1 MFVVIIICSQKTC
14 YKGIVIVILTFS
26 SKLDMQNYIDQLN
39 EAQRAPVLQKD
50 GPMIVIAGAGS
61 GKTRVLTLRI
71 AYLMHQGVD
80 AFNILAL
87 TFTNKAAREM
97 KVRIAQIV
105 GSSEAKNLWMGTFH
119 SVFAKILRAEA
130 DKLGYPSNFTIYDS
144 QDSQRLIGQIIKE
157 MQLDKDIYKPKEILS
172 RISSYK
178 NSLVTVKAYYNNPEL
193 QEADAMSKR
202 PRIGEI
208 YNNYVERCFK
218 SGAMDFDDLLL
229 KTNELLTRFP
239 DVLSKY
245 QNRFKY
251 ILVDEYQDTNHS
263 QYLIVRALSDRFQ
276 NICVVGDDA
285 QSIYAFRGA
294 NINNILNFQKDYE
307 GVQTYRLEQNYR
319 SSRNIVEAANSV
331 IDNNKVKLEK
341 VVWTANDFGP
351 KIKVHR
357 SLTDGE
363 EGRFVASTI
372 FEEKM
377 QNQKNNSDFAILY
390 RTNAQ
395 SRAMED
401 ALRKKDI
408 PYRIYG
414 GLSFYQRK
422 EIKDVLSYL
431 RLVIN
436 PKDEEAL
443 VRVINYPARGIG
455 NTTLDKLTI
464 AANHY
469 KRSIFEVVEH
479 IDKID
484 LKITAGTRNKLSDF
498 SNMIKAFQALEE
510 TMDAYQLTEHIVK
523 KTGLVQEMR
532 KDTTP
537 EGITRMENIEELLNG
552 IKDFIEGQ
560 REVDGAR
567 GALSE
572 FMEDVALATDLDKDT
587 GDDDRVA
594 LMTIHLAKGLEFP
607 TVFCVGM
614 EEDLFPSAMSMNTRS
629 ELEEERRLF
638 YVALTRAEHQ
648 AYLTYAQ
655 SRYRWGKLVDSD
667 PSRFIEEIK
676 DDYLEYLTPIETN
689 YRYKPTINADIFGDV
704 DKSKLRLKKP
714 VAGTPPAYVTDNEE
728 PKENR
733 NIRKLKPVD
742 ASPTKTTSLTNGNQ
756 LLEVGQVVMHERFGK
771 GVIINLEGVGADKKA
786 EIRFDVGG
794 IKKLLLRFAKL
805 QVL

>member
-1 MFVVIIICSQKTC
+1 
-14 YKGIVIVILTFS
+14 
-26 SKLDMQNYIDQLN
+26 MQNYIDQLN

-552 IKDFIEGQ
+552 IKDFIDGQ

-676 DDYLEYLTPIETN
+676 DEYLEYLTPIETN

>member
-1 MFVVIIICSQKTC
+1 MQQII
-14 YKGIVIVILTFS
+14 
-26 SKLDMQNYIDQLN
+26 NQLN

-61 GKTRVLTLRI
+61 GKTRVLTVRI
-71 AYLMHQGVD
+71 ANLIHQGVD
-80 AFNILAL
+80 AFNILSL

-97 KVRIAQIV
+97 KKRITDIV
-105 GSSEAKNLWMGTFH
+105 GPEAKNLWMGTFH
-119 SVFAKILRAEA
+119 SVFAKILRIEA
-130 DKLGYPSNFTIYDS
+130 DKLGYPSNFTIYDA
-144 QDSQRLIGQIIKE
+144 QDSVRLIGQIIKE
-157 MQLDKDIYKPKEILS
+157 MQLDKDIYKPKQVFG

-178 NSLVTVKAYYNNPEL
+178 NSLITVKAYFNNPEL
-193 QEADAMSKR
+193 MEADAMSKK

-208 YNNYVERCFK
+208 YQQYVERCFK

-229 KTNELLTRFP
+229 KTNELLNRFP
-239 DVLSKY
+239 DVLAKY
-245 QNRFKY
+245 QDRFRY

-263 QYLIVRALSDRFQ
+263 QYLIVRALSDRFH

-319 SSRNIVEAANSV
+319 STKNIVEAANTI
-331 IDNNKVKLEK
+331 IDKNKVKLDK
-341 VVWTANDFGP
+341 IVWTANDFGP
-351 KIKVHR
+351 KIKIHR

-377 QNQKNNSDFAILY
+377 QKQMMNGQFAILY

-401 ALRKKDI
+401 ALRKRDI

-422 EIKDVLSYL
+422 EIKDVLCYL

-455 NTTLDKLTI
+455 NSTIEKLTV

-469 KRSIFEVVEH
+469 KRSIFEVMEH

-484 LKITAGTRNKLSDF
+484 LKLNSGTKNKLQDF
-498 SNMIKAFQALEE
+498 VMMIKSFQIINENQDAL
-510 TMDAYQLTEHIVK
+510 YLTDHVTK
-523 KTGLVQEMR
+523 KTGLIQELK
-532 KDTTP
+532 KDGTP
-537 EGITRMENIEELLNG
+537 EGIARIENIEVLMGG

-560 REVDGAR
+560 KEVDGAR

-572 FMEDVALATDLDKDT
+572 FLEDVALATDLDNDT

-607 TVFCVGM
+607 TVFIVGM

-655 SRYRWGKLVDSD
+655 SRYRWGKLVDSE
-667 PSRFIEEIK
+667 PSRFIEEI
-676 DDYLEYLTPIETN
+676 DSQYLEYLTPVETN
-689 YRYKPTINADIFGDV
+689 YRYKPMINADIFGDV
-704 DKSKLRLKKP
+704 DKSKLRLAKP
-714 VAGTPPAYVTDNEE
+714 IAGTPPKKITNNE
-728 PKENR
+728 PSSNL
-733 NIRKLKPVD
+733 NIRKLKPVSGSGSAGSVNLFD
-742 ASPTKTTSLTNGNQ
+742 NNLAIGNI
-756 LLEVGQVVMHERFGK
+756 VMHERFGK
-771 GVIINLEGVGADKKA
+771 GQILNLEGAGADKKA
-786 EIRFDVGG
+786 EIKFEVGG

-805 QVL
+805 DVIG

>member
-1 MFVVIIICSQKTC
+1 
-14 YKGIVIVILTFS
+14 
-26 SKLDMQNYIDQLN
+26 MQQYIAQLN
-39 EAQRAPVLQKD
+39 EAQQAPVFQKD
-50 GPMIVIAGAGS
+50 GPMIIIAGAGS
-61 GKTRVLTLRI
+61 GKTRVLTVRI
-71 AYLMHQGVD
+71 SYLMSLGVD

-97 KVRIAQIV
+97 KKRIADIV
-105 GSSEAKNLWMGTFH
+105 GNNEAKNLWMGTFH
-119 SVFAKILRAEA
+119 SVFAKILRIEAE
-130 DKLGYPSNFTIYDS
+130 KLGYPSNFTIYDT
-144 QDSQRLIGQIIKE
+144 QDSVRLISAIIKE
-157 MQLDKDIYKPKEILS
+157 MQLDKDIYKPKQVYG

-178 NSLVTVKAYYNNPEL
+178 NSLITVKAYFNNPEL
-193 QEADAMSKR
+193 MEADAMSKK
-202 PRIGEI
+202 PRMGEI
-208 YNNYVERCFK
+208 YQAYVERCFK

-229 KTNELLTRFP
+229 KTNELLNRFP
-239 DVLSKY
+239 DVLAKY
-245 QNRFKY
+245 QDRFRY

-294 NINNILNFQKDYE
+294 NINNILNFQKDYDN
-307 GVQTYRLEQNYR
+307 VKTYRLEQNYR
-319 SSRNIVEAANSV
+319 STKNIVEAANSI
-331 IDNNKVKLEK
+331 IDKNKTKLDK

-363 EGRFVASTI
+363 EGRFIAGEI
-372 FEEKM
+372 FEQKM
-377 QNQKNNSDFAILY
+377 RNQLMNGQFAILY

-395 SRAMED
+395 SRAIED
-401 ALRKKDI
+401 ALRKRDI

-455 NTTLDKLTI
+455 DTTVEKLTV

-469 KRSIFEVVEH
+469 KRSIFEVMEH

-484 LKITAGTRNKLSDF
+484 LKLNSGTKQKLQDF
-498 SNMIKAFQALEE
+498 VTMIKSFQVINEQQDAFV
-510 TMDAYQLTEHIVK
+510 LTEHVAK
-523 KTGLVQEMR
+523 KTGLIQELK
-532 KDTTP
+532 KDATP
-537 EGITRMENIEELLNG
+537 EGIARIENIETLMGG

-560 REVDGAR
+560 KEIDGAR

-572 FMEDVALATDLDKDT
+572 FLEDVALATDLDNDT

-607 TVFCVGM
+607 YVFVVGM
-614 EEDLFPSAMSMNTRS
+614 EEDLFPSAMSLNTRS

-655 SRYRWGKLVDSD
+655 SRYRWGKLTDAE
-667 PSRFIEEIK
+667 PSRFIEEI
-676 DDYLEYLTPIETN
+676 DDQYLEYINPMDRGGYT
-689 YRYKPTINADIFGDV
+689 YKPSIDLDIFGDI
-704 DKSKLRLKKP
+704 DKSKLRLSKP
-714 VAGTPPAYVTDNEE
+714 VAGIPPKTYGEE
-728 PKENR
+728 PSSSA
-733 NIRKLKPVD
+733 NIRKLKPVSGTVP
-742 ASPTKTTSLTNGNQ
+742 ASGN
-756 LLEVGQVVMHERFGK
+756 LFDNKLAVGNIVMHERFGK
-771 GVIINLEGVGADKKA
+771 GEIINMEGVGADRKA
-786 EIRFDVGG
+786 EIKFEVGG

-805 QVL
+805 DVIG